1 MDYFNIIMDIL
12 NVLLFIIDI
21 NRVII
26 YLILVNIKC
35 IIELIWIVYFNRIYK
50 LLNIGIVEVI
60 LFIVFRKV
68 SKNFL

>member
-1 MDYFNIIMDIL
+1 MDIL

-35 IIELIWIVYFNRIYK
+35 IIELIWIIYFNRIYK

>member
-1 MDYFNIIMDIL
+1 MDIL

-35 IIELIWIVYFNRIYK
+35 IIELIIIIYFNRIYK

>member
-1 MDYFNIIMDIL
+1 MGIL

-21 NRVII
+21 NRVKI
-26 YLILVNIKC
+26 YLTLVNIKC

>member
-1 MDYFNIIMDIL
+1 MDIL

-26 YLILVNIKC
+26 YLTLVNIKC
-35 IIELIWIVYFNRIYK
+35 SIELIWIIYFNRIYK
-50 LLNIGIVEVI
+50 MLNIGIVEVI

>member
-1 MDYFNIIMDIL
+1 MDIL

-21 NRVII
+21 NCVII

-35 IIELIWIVYFNRIYK
+35 IIELIWIIYFNRIYK

>member
-1 MDYFNIIMDIL
+1 MDIL

-26 YLILVNIKC
+26 YLTLVNIKC
-35 IIELIWIVYFNRIYK
+35 IIELIWIIYLNRIYK

>member
-1 MDYFNIIMDIL
+1 MDIL

-35 IIELIWIVYFNRIYK
+35 MIELIWIIYFNRIYK

>member
-1 MDYFNIIMDIL
+1 MEVL
-12 NVLLFIIDI
+12 VLKVLLRN

-35 IIELIWIVYFNRIYK
+35 IIELIWFIYFNRIYK

>member
-1 MDYFNIIMDIL
+1 MDIL

-26 YLILVNIKC
+26 YLTLVNIKC
-35 IIELIWIVYFNRIYK
+35 SIELIWIIYFNRIYK

>member
-1 MDYFNIIMDIL
+1 MDIL

-35 IIELIWIVYFNRIYK
+35 IIELILIIYFNRIYK

>member
-1 MDYFNIIMDIL
+1 MDIL

-26 YLILVNIKC
+26 YLTLLNIKC

>member
-1 MDYFNIIMDIL
+1 MDIL
-12 NVLLFIIDI
+12 NVLLFIIDL

-35 IIELIWIVYFNRIYK
+35 IIELIWIIYFNRIYK

>member
-1 MDYFNIIMDIL
+1 MGIL

-26 YLILVNIKC
+26 YLTLVNIKC
-35 IIELIWIVYFNRIYK
+35 IIELIWIIYFNRIYK

>member
-1 MDYFNIIMDIL
+1 MDIL

-35 IIELIWIVYFNRIYK
+35 MIELIWIIYFNRIYK

-68 SKNFL
+68 SKNIL

>member
-1 MDYFNIIMDIL
+1 MDIL

-26 YLILVNIKC
+26 YLTLVNIKC
-35 IIELIWIVYFNRIYK
+35 IIELIWIIYFNRIYK

>member
-1 MDYFNIIMDIL
+1 MDIL

-21 NRVII
+21 NCGII
-26 YLILVNIKC
+26 YLMLVNIKC

>member
-1 MDYFNIIMDIL
+1 MDIL

-26 YLILVNIKC
+26 YLTLVNFKC
-35 IIELIWIVYFNRIYK
+35 IIELIWIIYFNRIYK

>member
-1 MDYFNIIMDIL
+1 MDIL